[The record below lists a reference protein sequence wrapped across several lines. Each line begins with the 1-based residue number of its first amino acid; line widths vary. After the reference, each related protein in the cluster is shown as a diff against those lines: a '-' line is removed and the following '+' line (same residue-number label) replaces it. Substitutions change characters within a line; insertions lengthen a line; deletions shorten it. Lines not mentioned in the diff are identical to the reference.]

1 MVPVGGGGGLCV
13 QARDPRAA
21 VGGVLAAGG
30 QRHARLLYLWQSHA
44 RGQVGAQGRNLGRTA
59 ANEGRNYTKCVNTS
73 VAEFARKFLL
83 KFLRPV
89 GHTKAAVQPGR
100 KKMDRGTCTKTF

>member
-30 QRHARLLYLWQSHA
+30 QRHARLLHLWQSHA

-59 ANEGRNYTKCVNTS
+59 ANEGRNYTKCVNSS
-73 VAEFARKFLL
+73 VAGFARKFLL

-100 KKMDRGTCTKTF
+100 